1 MSKRQQISLE
11 FETTEELET
20 YENLV
25 LPLKNNRQLKST
37 LVELLNMYYHNMAL
51 FEALSLGGTFTA
63 TNPLAED
70 FMQQTEKATSKLEMF
85 ELFLNQTSAT
95 VESFN
100 PDNITNTTLK
110 FKRFEN
116 TVNSITDGKVN
127 PSDIDF
133 EPQTQTMSNLEPVQQ
148 TPTQA
153 VAPQINMEELT
164 ASLSKALLP
173 DLLKAMQQQAPQV
186 QQTSA
191 PTPVPTPV
199 QPKITDYVVPQQ
211 ANQQPLVKQ
220 ETPVIEPDKQE
231 EQKPVEQQTPTEP
244 KPVEQHV
251 EEQKPAE
258 EPKVEEQEVEN
269 NADADEAQKDIFNA
283 FDPALFAAATDSSI

>member
-100 PDNITNTTLK
+100 PDNITDTTLK

-199 QPKITDYVVPQQ
+199 QPKVTDYVVPQQ

-220 ETPVIEPDKQE
+220 ETPVTEPDKQE